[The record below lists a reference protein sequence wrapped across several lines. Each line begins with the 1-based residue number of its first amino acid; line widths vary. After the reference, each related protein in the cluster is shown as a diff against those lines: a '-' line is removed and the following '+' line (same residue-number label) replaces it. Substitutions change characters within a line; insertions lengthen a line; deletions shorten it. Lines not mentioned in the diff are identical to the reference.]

1 MQSDSISLCAIQSQ
15 DNAGVRISG
24 KRLSVCL
31 NLLDGQYQC
40 EYTRVGRWALVCG
53 VHRSLTV
60 LEIGSFQS
68 DACAG
73 CRGPVCQ
80 PEPRHALSELI

>member
-31 NLLDGQYQC
+31 NPLDGQYQC

-60 LEIGSFQS
+60 LIGSLFKVT
-68 DACAG
+68 
-73 CRGPVCQ
+73 PV
-80 PEPRHALSELI
+80 PGVGALCVNLSPGTPCLS